1 MHNPF
6 THAKHCSFYLRVLL
20 ILPFLFMMSSC
31 SHTSE
36 KRIITTNDTIGYNC
50 IAYWVDSYMK
60 YIGEIPTKEEFLEYN
75 DVGRAMESFGIKG
88 EHLEKILSDT
98 LYQELDYAEIFQCT
112 SALSFEF
119 AIATPQG
126 ILIASNYLLTHPTI
140 QFINQDSCLL
150 VVDSTLYSRDSSIV
164 SFTVPMPEIM
174 IKDSAFYYRGVKLS
188 SIKECDNKAFYEV
201 CQNTTPILIDY
212 DSPVELIDTLCTYF
226 GIYEVRTK
234 LMGRGNKHICL
245 YHSAPHVREA
255 DSVSNM
261 PIYVLTDSLKQVIG
275 YIDEYEDD
283 AEEDEIHCKIVAKY
297 DANGKELEISD
308 EEQKQANDEFNS
320 FVLEMNEM
328 KEKNKVDDEDL
339 LKKFVYAV
347 QRAQSVI
354 YRSNDTIYLNGK
366 PVNDSCSVNE
376 KSILIDL
383 THDNT
388 YRDVCEIARFLIKKT
403 SSIDFERS
411 IYYFK
416 SDDKIYKYLLNKH
429 PEWKVKVTSD
439 D

>member
-6 THAKHCSFYLRVLL
+6 VHNKHCSFHLRVLY
-20 ILPFLFMMSSC
+20 ILTSLFLMIGCSSHKN
-31 SHTSE
+31 S

-50 IAYWVDSYMK
+50 IAYFVDGYMK
-60 YIGEIPTKEEFLEYN
+60 HIGEIPTKEEFLEYI
-75 DVGRAMESFGIKG
+75 DVGGAMESYLLLKG

-98 LYQELDYAEIFQCT
+98 LYQELDYTEIFQW
-112 SALSFEF
+112 
-119 AIATPQG
+119 PQF
-126 ILIASNYLLTHPTI
+126 IASKYLLTHPTI

-150 VVDSTLYSRDSSIV
+150 VVDSTLYSRDGSIV

-188 SIKECDNKAFYEV
+188 SIKECDNKVFYEV
-201 CQNTTPILIDY
+201 CQSQNPTPILIDY

-255 DSVSNM
+255 DSVLNM

-275 YIDEYEDD
+275 YVDEYEDD

-328 KEKNKVDDEDL
+328 KEKNKVDDEAL
-339 LKKFVYAV
+339 LKKFVYDV

-403 SSIDFERS
+403 SSIDFKRS
-411 IYYFK
+411 RYYFK

>member
-1 MHNPF
+1 MHNSF

-36 KRIITTNDTIGYNC
+36 KRIMTTNDTIGYNC
-50 IAYWVDSYMK
+50 IAYWVHGYMCG
-60 YIGEIPTKEEFLEYN
+60 IGEIPTKEEFLEYN
-75 DVGRAMESFGIKG
+75 DVGDAMESYLGIKG

-98 LYQELDYAEIFQCT
+98 LYQELDYTEIFKCT
-112 SALSFEF
+112 SASSFEF
-119 AIATPQG
+119 ATPQG
-126 ILIASNYLLTHPTI
+126 VFIASNYLLTHPTI

-150 VVDSTLYSRDSSIV
+150 VVDSTVYEHDGSIAKM
-164 SFTVPMPEIM
+164 SLSMPEVM
-174 IKDSAFYYRGVKLS
+174 IKDSAYYYKGVKLS
-188 SIKECDNKAFYEV
+188 SIKEYDNKAFFEIDAP
-201 CQNTTPILIDY
+201 NRPILIDY
-212 DSPVELIDTLCTYF
+212 NSPVELIDTLCTYF
-226 GIYEVRTK
+226 FGIYKVRTK
-234 LMGRGNKHICL
+234 PMGRGDKYICL

-255 DSVSNM
+255 DSVSNL
-261 PIYVLTDSLKQVIG
+261 PVYVLTDSLKQIIG
-275 YIDEYEDD
+275 YIDEYE
-283 AEEDEIHCKIVAKY
+283 
-297 DANGKELEISD
+297 LD
-308 EEQKQANDEFNS
+308 EEPPFDMQPTSPFEQNDE
-320 FVLEMNEM
+320 VM
-328 KEKNKVDDEDL
+328 KQVDDEAL
-339 LKKFVYAV
+339 LKKFVYDV

-403 SSIDFERS
+403 SSKDFKRS
-411 IYYFK
+411 RYYFK

>member
-1 MHNPF
+1 MHKPF
-6 THAKHCSFYLRVLL
+6 IHYKHCCFSLRVLF
-20 ILPFLFMMSSC
+20 ILPFLFMMISC
-31 SHTSE
+31 SHASK

-50 IAYWVDSYMK
+50 IAYWVHGYMK
-60 YIGEIPTKEEFLEYN
+60 HIGEIPTKEEFLEYN
-75 DVGRAMESFGIKG
+75 DVGDAMESYLGIKG

-98 LYQELDYAEIFQCT
+98 LYQELDYTEIFQCT
-112 SALSFEF
+112 SASSFEF
-119 AIATPQG
+119 ATPQG
-126 ILIASNYLLTHPTI
+126 IFIASNYLLTHPTI

-150 VVDSTLYSRDSSIV
+150 VVDSTVCEHDGSIAKM
-164 SFTVPMPEIM
+164 SLSMPEVM
-174 IKDSAFYYRGVKLS
+174 IKDSAYYYKGVKLS
-188 SIKECDNKAFYEV
+188 SIKEYDNKAFFEIDAP
-201 CQNTTPILIDY
+201 NRPILIDY
-212 DSPVELIDTLCTYF
+212 NSPVELIDTLCTYF
-226 GIYEVRTK
+226 FGIYKVRTK
-234 LMGRGNKHICL
+234 PMGRGDKYICL

-255 DSVSNM
+255 DSVSNL
-261 PIYVLTDSLKQVIG
+261 PVYVLTDSLKQIIG
-275 YIDEYEDD
+275 YIDEYE
-283 AEEDEIHCKIVAKY
+283 
-297 DANGKELEISD
+297 LD
-308 EEQKQANDEFNS
+308 EEPPFDMQPTSPFEQNDE
-320 FVLEMNEM
+320 VM
-328 KEKNKVDDEDL
+328 KQVDDEAL
-339 LKKFVYAV
+339 LKKFVYDV

-403 SSIDFERS
+403 SSKDFKRS
-411 IYYFK
+411 RYYFK

>member
-1 MHNPF
+1 MHKPF
-6 THAKHCSFYLRVLL
+6 IHYKHCCFSLRVLL

-36 KRIITTNDTIGYNC
+36 KRIMTTNDTIGYNC
-50 IAYWVDSYMK
+50 IAYWVHGYMK
-60 YIGEIPTKEEFLEYN
+60 HIGEIPTKEEFLEYN
-75 DVGRAMESFGIKG
+75 DVGDAVESYLGIKG

-98 LYQELDYAEIFQCT
+98 LYQELDYTEIFQCT
-112 SALSFEF
+112 SASSFEF
-119 AIATPQG
+119 ATPQG
-126 ILIASNYLLTHPTI
+126 IFIASNYLLTHPTI

-150 VVDSTLYSRDSSIV
+150 VVDSTVYEHDGSIAKM
-164 SFTVPMPEIM
+164 SLSMPEVM
-174 IKDSAFYYRGVKLS
+174 IKDSAYYYKGVKLS
-188 SIKECDNKAFYEV
+188 SIKEYDNKAFFEIDAP
-201 CQNTTPILIDY
+201 NRPILIDY
-212 DSPVELIDTLCTYF
+212 NSPVELIDTLCTYF
-226 GIYEVRTK
+226 FGIYKVRTK
-234 LMGRGNKHICL
+234 PIGRGDKYICL

-255 DSVSNM
+255 DSVSNL
-261 PIYVLTDSLKQVIG
+261 PVYVLTDSLKQIIG
-275 YIDEYEDD
+275 YIDEYE
-283 AEEDEIHCKIVAKY
+283 
-297 DANGKELEISD
+297 LD
-308 EEQKQANDEFNS
+308 EEPPFDMQPTSPFEQNDE
-320 FVLEMNEM
+320 VM
-328 KEKNKVDDEDL
+328 KQVDDEAL
-339 LKKFVYAV
+339 LKKFVYDV

-403 SSIDFERS
+403 SSKDFKRS
-411 IYYFK
+411 RYYFK
-416 SDDKIYKYLLNKH
+416 SDDKIYKYLINKH

>member
-1 MHNPF
+1 MHKPF
-6 THAKHCSFYLRVLL
+6 IHYKHCCFSLRVLF
-20 ILPFLFMMSSC
+20 ILPFLFMMISC
-31 SHTSE
+31 SHASK

-50 IAYWVDSYMK
+50 IAYWVDGYMK
-60 YIGEIPTKEEFLEYN
+60 HIGEIPTKEEFLEYN
-75 DVGRAMESFGIKG
+75 DVGDAMESYLGIKG

-98 LYQELDYAEIFQCT
+98 LYQELDYTEIFQCT
-112 SALSFEF
+112 SASSFEF
-119 AIATPQG
+119 ATPQG
-126 ILIASNYLLTHPTI
+126 IFIASNYLLTHPTI

-150 VVDSTLYSRDSSIV
+150 VVDSTVCEHDGSIAKM
-164 SFTVPMPEIM
+164 SLSMPEVM
-174 IKDSAFYYRGVKLS
+174 IKDSAYYYKGVKLS
-188 SIKECDNKAFYEV
+188 SIKEYDNKAFFEIDAP
-201 CQNTTPILIDY
+201 NRPILIDY
-212 DSPVELIDTLCTYF
+212 NSPVELIDTLCTYF
-226 GIYEVRTK
+226 LGIYKVRTK
-234 LMGRGNKHICL
+234 PIGRGDKYICL

-255 DSVSNM
+255 DSVSNL
-261 PIYVLTDSLKQVIG
+261 PVYVLTDSLKQIIG
-275 YIDEYEDD
+275 YIDEYE
-283 AEEDEIHCKIVAKY
+283 
-297 DANGKELEISD
+297 LD
-308 EEQKQANDEFNS
+308 EEPPFDMQPTSPFEQNDE
-320 FVLEMNEM
+320 VM
-328 KEKNKVDDEDL
+328 KQVDDEAL
-339 LKKFVYAV
+339 LKKFVYDV

-403 SSIDFERS
+403 SSKDFKRS
-411 IYYFK
+411 RYYFK